1 MIGALIISYLLFPII
16 YYIVKIVARLRN
28 KKKPN
33 SGSVLIA
40 TFVIVNIVWIG
51 GFLLQF
57 VSIGG
62 GAGEVAFFFIGIPIL
77 IILLGLFIGA

>member
-1 MIGALIISYLLFPII
+1 MIVALILSYILFPIVYLI
-16 YYIVKIVARLRN
+16 IKGIARLRN

-40 TFVIVNIVWIG
+40 TFVVVNIAWIG
-51 GFLLQF
+51 AFIMQF

-62 GAGEVAFFFIGIPIL
+62 VAGEVAFFFIGIPVL
-77 IILLGLFIGA
+77 IIILAMFIGA